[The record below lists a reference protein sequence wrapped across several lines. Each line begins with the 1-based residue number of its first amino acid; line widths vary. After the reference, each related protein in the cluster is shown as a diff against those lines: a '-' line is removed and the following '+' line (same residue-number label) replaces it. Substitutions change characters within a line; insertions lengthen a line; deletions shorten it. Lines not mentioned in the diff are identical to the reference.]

1 MWMQLWLSLGDVL
14 GFKVNILK
22 SSVCEM
28 YHSTLNNISDM
39 KSTIVPIT
47 YLSCECVCNIDIS
60 QNGNNFWFLK
70 ASNFTTWQHAS
81 RPESVVSENY
91 YMINLEQTGVA
102 VKCYNQI
109 SIGDWYWWFTK
120 LSWYVCIQTCNL
132 PSGVISE
139 YVNPYIPTHTP
150 DSEEYQSDHMQT
162 PGWQPILCVA
172 WCLIWLFAILKKS
185 VVIHDTECPYWDQ
198 VSLNNTN
205 QTKPNQTSNRRLL
218 QFLWHYKY
226 SSNQLLIA
234 WI

>member
-22 SSVCEM
+22 SNVCEM
-28 YHSTLNNISDM
+28 YHSTLNNIIDM
-39 KSTIVPIT
+39 KSTIFPII

-60 QNGNNFWFLK
+60 QNGDNFWFLK
-70 ASNFTTWQHAS
+70 ASNFTKWQHAS
-81 RPESVVSENY
+81 RTESVVSENY

-120 LSWYVCIQTCNL
+120 LSRYVCIQT
-132 PSGVISE
+132 S
-139 YVNPYIPTHTP
+139 NP
-150 DSEEYQSDHMQT
+150 
-162 PGWQPILCVA
+162 
-172 WCLIWLFAILKKS
+172 
-185 VVIHDTECPYWDQ
+185 
-198 VSLNNTN
+198 
-205 QTKPNQTSNRRLL
+205 RLL